1 MLEVGKSFIFNV
13 KCSIQNEKPRMEVA
27 NVLKL
32 KDLINTIPTRVVISI
47 KNKNVLPFLKN
58 LIKDSGKSEVYLS
71 FKDNLKDENVKVK
84 LPGFYKISPD
94 VLNEIKSID
103 GVSNIKETLVL
114 SNSN

>member
-1 MLEVGKSFIFNV
+1 EVGKSFVFNV
-13 KCSIQNEKPRMEVA
+13 KCSIQNAKPRMEVV

-32 KDLINTIPTRVVISI
+32 NDLINAIPTRIIISI
-47 KNKNVLPFLKN
+47 KTKKVLPFLKN

-71 FKDNLKDENVKVK
+71 FKDSKKDENVKVK

-103 GVSNIKETLVL
+103 GVSNIKETPVL
-114 SNSN
+114 SNNK